1 MPVIANQKVVSIRNS
16 RYKKPEQ
23 SSSYSKS
30 ESGVNP
36 QHKNLPHRPKHIQ
49 NTKSGHSDLALT

>member
-1 MPVIANQKVVSIRNS
+1 MIRAVILLGK
-16 RYKKPEQ
+16 
-23 SSSYSKS
+23 SYSKS

-36 QHKNLPHRPKHIQ
+36 QQKNLPHRPKHIP